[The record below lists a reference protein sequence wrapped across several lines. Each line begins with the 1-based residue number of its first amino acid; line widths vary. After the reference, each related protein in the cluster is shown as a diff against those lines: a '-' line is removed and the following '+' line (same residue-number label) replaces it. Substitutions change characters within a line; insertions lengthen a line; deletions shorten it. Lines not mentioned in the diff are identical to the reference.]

1 MEQREDMNRGLA
13 AVKTENGIFLSWRL
27 FRREADGYGPKGLT
41 GPAFAVYRNG
51 TRIAVVSHTTN
62 FLDRGGSMK
71 DTYQVE
77 PIGQALCGRKSGG
90 PKQLSSGACV
100 THRADSRSAPA
111 AVWKSGKNYIDV
123 PVKKPSDGVT
133 PAGERY
139 TYSLNDMSVGDVNGD
154 GEYEYIVK
162 WYPSNAKDVSQKG
175 WTGPTYLDCYML
187 SGQLLWRLDMGPN
200 IRSGAHYTQFM
211 VYDFDGDGRAEM
223 ALVTAPGTRMTRF
236 NPDGSVKETVYITIP
251 EEDRRK
257 GVRNTDRYAAGAGE
271 YREHLIRSFQAWRE
285 RPEVASGQWPGTLE
299 ECFGIPVKYPYPL
312 NRADAEA
319 LTDYF
324 LDVYAPSRSP
334 ANELRKFEGFIF
346 RGPEYLSMFA
356 GDGRELETIRYPFPR
371 VDDGLAWGDYAMRRI
386 EPCNRVDRFQAGVA
400 YLDGQRPYLIVCR
413 GYYTRTTLAAF
424 DFFDGHFRENW
435 KVDSGFVPMKNPF
448 NDTPH
453 IRFGLDPVYGKLAGQ
468 GDHSLSVAD
477 VDGDG
482 KQEIIYGAAC
492 IDHDGSLLYSSCG
505 RLPDGTEAK
514 FGHGDSMH
522 VAHIDP
528 DRSGFQIFNVFEAG
542 KEAPYGYALRDAA
555 SGEVIQNSSGH
566 PFGVYCEKDMD
577 RCMIGDI
584 DSSETG
590 LECWCGGVVYNCRG
604 EKKDIPFP
612 STDQAIRWAG
622 DLTTQLIGPSDWTDM
637 RDRTGVISDPQHG
650 VMLRPEGM
658 LTNNYTKGNPCL
670 VADLFGDFRE
680 EIVLRLAD
688 SSAFR
693 IYMNTELTDYELYT
707 PMDDAM
713 YRVGIAWQNNVY
725 NQTNYTSYYY
735 AHDCD
740 FSKIPLDKEEK

>member
-1 MEQREDMNRGLA
+1 MEQREDMNRGLV
-13 AVKTENGIFLSWRL
+13 AVNTAKGIFLSWRL

-41 GPAFAVYRNG
+41 GPAFAIYRNG
-51 TRIAVVSHTTN
+51 KKIAVVKHTTN
-62 FLDRGGSMK
+62 FLDKDGSLK

-77 PIGQALCGRKSGG
+77 PEGQTSDPQAGKRASC
-90 PKQLSSGACV
+90 
-100 THRADSRSAPA
+100 RADRRSAPVP
-111 AVWKSGKNYIDV
+111 VWKSGKNYIDV
-123 PVKKPSDGVT
+123 PVKKPADGVT

-175 WTGPTYLDCYML
+175 WTGPTYLDCYTL

-211 VYDFDGDGRAEM
+211 VYDFNGDGKAEM
-223 ALVTAPGTRMTRF
+223 TLVTAPGTKMTRF
-236 NPDGSVKETVYITIP
+236 SADGSVKEESYITIP
-251 EEDRRK
+251 EADRKRN
-257 GVRNTDRYAAGAGE
+257 VRNSDRYAASAEE
-271 YREHLIRSFQAWRE
+271 YREHLVSMFQTWPE
-285 RPEVASGQWPGTLE
+285 RPEVVSGQWPGTLE
-299 ECFGIPVKYPYPL
+299 ECFGIPVRYSYPL
-312 NRADAEA
+312 SRADAET

-334 ANELRKFEGFIF
+334 KNELRKFEGFIF

-356 GDGRELETIRYPFPR
+356 GDGQELETIAYPFPR
-371 VDDGLAWGDYAMRRI
+371 VDDGLAWGDYAMNRI

-400 YLDGQRPYLIVCR
+400 YLDGQRPYLLVCR
-413 GYYTRTTLAAF
+413 GYYTRTTIAAY
-424 DFFDGHFRENW
+424 DFFDGHFRETW

-453 IRFGLDPVYGKLAGQ
+453 IHIGSDPVYGRLAGQ

-482 KQEIIYGAAC
+482 KQELIYGAAC
-492 IDHDGSLLYSSCG
+492 IDHDGSLLYSSWG

-528 DRSGFQIFNVFEAG
+528 DRPGFQIFNVFEAG

-555 SGEVIQNSSGH
+555 TGEVISDSSGR

-577 RCMIGDI
+577 RCMVGDI
-584 DSSETG
+584 DSSEPG

-604 EKKDIPFP
+604 EKRDIPFP

-622 DLTTQLIGPSDWTDM
+622 DLSTQLIGPADWMDM
-637 RDRTGVISDPQHG
+637 HDRTGVISDPQHG
-650 VMLRPEGM
+650 VMLRPEGT

-693 IYMNTELTDYELYT
+693 IYMNTELTDFELYT
-707 PMDDAM
+707 PMDDTM
-713 YRVGIAWQNNVY
+713 YRTGIAWQNNVY

-740 FSKIPLDKEEK
+740 FSKIPLDDKEEER